1 MKKAGVIIGIIVV
14 LALLLV
20 PQYNGLVQ
28 SKEDVNEAYAQVQ
41 NVVQRRADLI
51 PNLVNTAKDL
61 QSTKKMYSS
70 KYLKLELG

>member
-28 SKEDVNEAYAQVQ
+28 SKEDVNEA
-41 NVVQRRADLI
+41 
-51 PNLVNTAKDL
+51 
-61 QSTKKMYSS
+61 
-70 KYLKLELG
+70 

>member
-51 PNLVNTAKDL
+51 PNLVNKAWRRCIH
-61 QSTKKMYSS
+61 QSFWS
-70 KYLKLELG
+70 